1 MKNTLIALGVLALSS
16 TAALARDVNSTA
28 PDTGDLGHPTVQ
40 SQTAGDYQFKPAS
53 ARNVYAGEQAIVNGG
68 QSTAPDLD

>member
-28 PDTGDLGHPTVQ
+28 PDTGDLSHPTVQ
-40 SQTAGDYQFKPAS
+40 SQTIADYTFKPAS
-53 ARNVYAGEQAIVNGG
+53 ARNVYAGERVVVNDG
-68 QSTAPDLD
+68 QSTAPDFD